1 MNKPSNYLLSKRV
14 HSKKKKI
21 NKMSEIAKDERQK
34 FKKVHHGQKW
44 NKNYTN
50 LFADIPSDN
59 EKSFAGNLENLSVE
73 RRYNAH

>member
-1 MNKPSNYLLSKRV
+1 
-14 HSKKKKI
+14 
-21 NKMSEIAKDERQK
+21 MSEIAKDERQK
-34 FKKVHHGQKW
+34 FKKVDHGQKW

-50 LFADIPSDN
+50 LFAGIPSDN